1 MNCDCHIAFKIRKRK
16 KKKKKNNK
24 EEEYFISHS
33 LTFFTVAFNAPNG
46 SVLYAFA
53 SHLLRLPTIHTF
65 NLVKAEGPS
74 FLKLSEI
81 SLILFLL
88 SGIASPQSH
97 WIKH

>member
-33 LTFFTVAFNAPNG
+33 LTFFTVAFNAPM
-46 SVLYAFA
+46 VLCCNAFA
-53 SHLLRLPTIHTF
+53 FHLMPPPIIHAF
-65 NLVKAEGPS
+65 DLVKAKGPS
-74 FLKLSEI
+74 FLKLAETL
-81 SLILFLL
+81 LILFLL